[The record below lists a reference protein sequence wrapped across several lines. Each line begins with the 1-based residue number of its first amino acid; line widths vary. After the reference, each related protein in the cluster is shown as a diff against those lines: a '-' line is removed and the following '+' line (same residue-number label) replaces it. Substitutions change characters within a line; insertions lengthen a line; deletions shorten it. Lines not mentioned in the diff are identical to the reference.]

1 MNRWLVTG
9 AGGMLGRDLVSVLER
24 RGAEVAGLRRTDLD
38 ITDQAAVRAALRHW
52 QPDVVVNCA
61 AWTAV
66 DGAETREADA
76 LLVNG
81 QAVTGLAA
89 ACADRG
95 TVLVQPSTDYVFDGR
110 ASQPYPEDSP
120 TAPRTAYGRT
130 KLAGEHAVLGQ
141 PGLTGY
147 VVRTAWLYGA
157 FGKSFVGIMIGRAP
171 CARGRAGGR
180 RSARPAHL
188 DGRCGGADRGAGRGG
203 GGRGIYHA
211 TSSADTTW
219 FELAQEVYRLLGRG
233 PGPGPADAQ
242 RRLRCGGPAA
252 GLQRARPCRLGGGGP
267 PADRRLAGRAAAGTA
282 PAWPRPLAVC
292 FSLRAA

>member
-38 ITDQAAVRAALRHW
+38 ITDQAAVRAALRRW

-89 ACADRG
+89 ACADHPA
-95 TVLVQPSTDYVFDGR
+95 VLVQPSTDYVFDGQ

-120 TAPRTAYGRT
+120 TAPQTAYGRT
-130 KLAGEHAVLGQ
+130 KLAGEHAVLDQ

-157 FGKSFVGIMIGRAP
+157 FGKSFVGTMIGRAR
-171 CARGRAGGR
+171 AHADVQVVDDQRGQPTWTVDVAAQIAALVTAG
-180 RSARPAHL
+180 AAP
-188 DGRCGGADRGAGRGG
+188 
-203 GGRGIYHA
+203 GIYHA

-219 FELAQEVYRLLGRG
+219 FELAQEVYRRLGAD
-233 PGPGPADAQ
+233 PARVRPVRSADYGAAAPRPAYSVLGHAAWAEAGLPPIGDWRDA
-242 RRLRCGGPAA
+242 
-252 GLQRARPCRLGGGGP
+252 LQRALPHL
-267 PADRRLAGRAAAGTA
+267 AAA
-282 PAWPRPLAVC
+282 RV
-292 FSLRAA
+292 

>member
-1 MNRWLVTG
+1 VNRWLVTG

-89 ACADRG
+89 ACADQG
-95 TVLVQPSTDYVFDGR
+95 TVLVQPSTDYVFDGQ

-120 TAPRTAYGRT
+120 TAPQTAYGRT

-157 FGKSFVGIMIGRAP
+157 FGKSFVGIMIGRAR
-171 CARGRAGGR
+171 AHADVQVVDDQRGQPTWTVDVA
-180 RSARPAHL
+180 AQIAAL
-188 DGRCGGADRGAGRGG
+188 VTAGAGP
-203 GGRGIYHA
+203 GIYHA

-219 FELAQEVYRLLGRG
+219 FELAQEVYRRLGADPDRVRPVRSADYG
-233 PGPGPADAQ
+233 AAAPRPAYSVLGHAAWAEAGLPPIGDWRDA
-242 RRLRCGGPAA
+242 
-252 GLQRARPCRLGGGGP
+252 LQRALPHL
-267 PADRRLAGRAAAGTA
+267 AAA
-282 PAWPRPLAVC
+282 RV
-292 FSLRAA
+292 

>member
-38 ITDQAAVRAALRHW
+38 ITDQAAVRAALRRW

-89 ACADRG
+89 ACAG
-95 TVLVQPSTDYVFDGR
+95 QGAVLVQPSTDYVFDGQ

-120 TAPRTAYGRT
+120 TAPQTAYGRT
-130 KLAGEHAVLGQ
+130 KLAGEHAVLDQ

-157 FGKSFVGIMIGRAP
+157 FGKSFVGTMIGRAR
-171 CARGRAGGR
+171 AHADVQVVDDQRGQPTWTVDVAAQIAALVTAG
-180 RSARPAHL
+180 AAP
-188 DGRCGGADRGAGRGG
+188 
-203 GGRGIYHA
+203 GIYHA

-219 FELAQEVYRLLGRG
+219 FELAQEVYRRLGAD
-233 PGPGPADAQ
+233 PARVRPVRSADYGAAAPRPAYSVLGHAAWAEAGLPPIGDWRDA
-242 RRLRCGGPAA
+242 
-252 GLQRARPCRLGGGGP
+252 LQRALPHL
-267 PADRRLAGRAAAGTA
+267 AAA
-282 PAWPRPLAVC
+282 RV
-292 FSLRAA
+292 

>member
-1 MNRWLVTG
+1 VNRWLVTG

-38 ITDQAAVRAALRHW
+38 ITDQAAVRAALRRW

-89 ACADRG
+89 ACAG
-95 TVLVQPSTDYVFDGR
+95 QGAVLVQPSTDYVFDGQ

-120 TAPRTAYGRT
+120 TAPQTAYGRT
-130 KLAGEHAVLGQ
+130 KLAGEHAVLDQ

-157 FGKSFVGIMIGRAP
+157 FGKSFVGTMIGRAR
-171 CARGRAGGR
+171 AHADVQVVDDQRGQPTWTVDVAAQIAALVTAG
-180 RSARPAHL
+180 AAP
-188 DGRCGGADRGAGRGG
+188 
-203 GGRGIYHA
+203 GIYHA

-219 FELAQEVYRLLGRG
+219 FELAQEVYRRLGAD
-233 PGPGPADAQ
+233 PARVRPVRSADYGAAAPRPAYSVLGHAAWAEAGLPPIGDWRDA
-242 RRLRCGGPAA
+242 
-252 GLQRARPCRLGGGGP
+252 LQRALPHL
-267 PADRRLAGRAAAGTA
+267 AAA
-282 PAWPRPLAVC
+282 RV
-292 FSLRAA
+292 